1 MSARYCVKG
10 FFLPLIIR
18 IYMHISVVAV
28 EPSFRVPEINVTVVE
43 GETAVLPCSVLS
55 LSNYKVLW
63 TTADTFILT
72 LEDRRIID
80 DDRFSVERPFI
91 KDWNLHI
98 RKVTYND
105 TGKYICQINTTPVKT
120 KVISLTVH
128 VPPRIIEEYS
138 SGDVS
143 VREREKVTLTC
154 NATGVPPPEITWYK
168 ILNGLSNQDRA
179 RQQIG
184 TPGEVLLIHNV
195 TRECGGIYECEAFNG
210 IEPAVA
216 RQMKVEVLFAPEVR
230 VSSKRL
236 GQYPGRETFLECDIT
251 ANPHGFMYWEKDGV
265 QLTMLNQEKYF
276 VDLYTADI
284 PDTKILSLRIKEL
297 TADDFGTY
305 TCVSKNSHGDDR
317 ESMVLYD
324 YSNKEPKST
333 TRSSE
338 VQVIPTRL
346 PSSKVNVD
354 IPGLNSIPINKNKMR
369 PLQPNGQ
376 NSMLPDRQNVGALGS
391 DSAAPVDRLSFC
403 LTICW
408 LLFHI
413 YYESSVI

>member
-1 MSARYCVKG
+1 
-10 FFLPLIIR
+10 
-18 IYMHISVVAV
+18 VAV
-28 EPSFRVPEINVTVVE
+28 EPSFRVPEINITAVE
-43 GETAVLPCSVLS
+43 GETAVLPCSVNS

-120 KVISLTVH
+120 KVVSLTVY

-138 SGDVS
+138 SKDVS
-143 VREREKVTLTC
+143 VRENEKVTLTC

-168 ILNGLSNQDRA
+168 ISNGLSNQDRA
-179 RQQIG
+179 RVQIS
-184 TPGEVLLIHNV
+184 TPGEILLIHNI

-216 RQMKVEVLFAPEVR
+216 RHMKVEVLFAPEVR
-230 VSSKRL
+230 VASKRL

-251 ANPHGFMYWEKDGV
+251 ANPHGVMYWEKDGI
-265 QLTMLNQEKYF
+265 QLTLLNQDKYF
-276 VDLYTADI
+276 LDLYTADI
-284 PDTKILSLRIKEL
+284 PDTNILSLRIKEL
-297 TADDFGTY
+297 TTDDFGTY

-324 YSNKEPKST
+324 YSNKEPRST
-333 TRSSE
+333 TRSLE
-338 VQVIPTRL
+338 VQVMPTR
-346 PSSKVNVD
+346 PPGTKATVD
-354 IPGLNSIPINKNKMR
+354 ISGPHNIPFNKNKIR
-369 PLQPNGQ
+369 PLKPNGH
-376 NSMLPDRQNVGALGS
+376 NNVLPDRQNVGALGS
-391 DSAAPVDRLSFC
+391 DSTASVDRLSFC
-403 LTICW
+403 LTFCA

-413 YYESSVI
+413 YYKSSVV